1 MIRTVLSRIDILIYL
16 VLFASLTQHFLPIS
30 SVEKIPTLKSYIIKK
45 ENNISKSREKSHETG
60 MIKTEVIKI
69 PQIPP
74 SINYHKVNFMKRL
87 LDLNASLGQP
97 IFIRI
102 FKEEALLEVWI
113 KSSDEYKLFKY
124 YKICNYSGDLGP
136 KLKEGDK
143 QSPEGYYTISKS
155 QLNPKSKFYLSF
167 NLGYP
172 NAYERSVGRTGSYL
186 MVHGECVSIGCY
198 AMTNERI
205 EEIYTLVEFALNAGQ
220 KKIQVHAFPFRLN
233 KENMAKHTKH
243 EWYDFWVN
251 LKEGYDYFESEKRMP
266 IIWFS
271 DEGYEIGS

>member
-1 MIRTVLSRIDILIYL
+1 MIRIILSRIDILIYL
-16 VLFASLTQHFLPIS
+16 VLFSSLAQLFLPIS
-30 SVEKIPTLKSYIIKK
+30 SDVIKK
-45 ENNISKSREKSHETG
+45 ENNISKSIEKSKALAI
-60 MIKTEVIKI
+60 IKTEVID
-69 PQIPP
+69 
-74 SINYHKVNFMKRL
+74 YHKVNFMQRL

-102 FKEEALLEVWI
+102 FKEESLLEVWI

-233 KENMAKHTKH
+233 KENMAKYTKH

-251 LKEGYDYFESEKRMP
+251 LKEGYDYFESVKAMP

-271 DEGYEIGS
+271 DDGYEIGS